1 MHVGLSGAQD
11 KDLAPANRALALD
24 RRTPG
29 PFDPFGIAHVT
40 FRFAHNAIALGW
52 LHRLSL
58 FARNV
63 ARFRGR
69 LVTTS
74 ERGMK

>member
-1 MHVGLSGAQD
+1 MHVGLNGAQD
-11 KDLAPANRALALD
+11 EDLTPANRALALD

-29 PFDPFGIAHVT
+29 PLDPFGIAHFT

-63 ARFRGR
+63 ERFRGR
-69 LVTTS
+69 SLTTS
-74 ERGMK
+74 DRGMR

>member
-1 MHVGLSGAQD
+1 MHVGLNGAQD
-11 KDLAPANRALALD
+11 EYFTATDRALALD

-29 PFDPFGIAHVT
+29 PLDLFGVAHVT

-63 ARFRGR
+63 ERFRGR
-69 LVTTS
+69 SLTTS
-74 ERGMK
+74 DRGMR